1 MSRQPVD
8 TVSAVVLIVTIVANI
23 GIALADFASANFVR
37 HNSAQV
43 GVSTRWLPMLGA
55 LKAAG
60 AVGLLLGLLGVRPI
74 GMAAA
79 LGLVV
84 FFIGAVATHV
94 RARVFYNIAFPMGY
108 LALAVASLAVLWCAY
123 HIVSGAGRANNGVQ
137 LTVLALRARP
147 WLNPSVWLH
156 ALAW

>member
-8 TVSAVVLIVTIVANI
+8 TVSAVVLIVTIVANM
-23 GIALADFASANFVR
+23 GIALADFSSAKFVLN
-37 HNSAQV
+37 NSAQV
-43 GVSTRWLPMLGA
+43 GVSTTWLPMLGV

-74 GMAAA
+74 GIAAA

-108 LALAVASLAVLWCAY
+108 LALAVASLAVLLCA
-123 HIVSGAGRANNGVQ
+123 
-137 LTVLALRARP
+137 
-147 WLNPSVWLH
+147 
-156 ALAW
+156 